1 MYRQMPE
8 NVMHGHDSCMKVTSF
23 LTEGSQQMSEI
34 MAAYA
39 NL

>member
-1 MYRQMPE
+1 MYRQMLK
-8 NVMHGHDSCMKVTSF
+8 NVMHGHDSRMKVTSF
-23 LTEGSQQMSEI
+23 LTEESQQMSEI